1 MRILVDMD
9 GVLADFERGFEE
21 AWQAAYPD
29 LPVVL
34 AAQRRHPLV
43 QDEYP
48 PELRGHVHAIF
59 HAPGFFR
66 ALPPVPGG
74 RAALEALLALG
85 CDVRLCTTPLLD
97 YRHCVVEKYEWV
109 ERELGPAWLDRLIL
123 TRDKTIIR
131 ADVLIDDR
139 PQLNGADT
147 PTWEHIL
154 YDQPYNRADRSKRR
168 LTWQTWRAVLFPDGA

>member
-21 AWQAAYPD
+21 AWRAVYPD
-29 LPVVL
+29 LPVVP
-34 AAQRRHPLV
+34 AAERRHLLV

-48 PELRGHVHAIF
+48 PEWRGHVHAIF

-74 RAALEALLALG
+74 RGALEALLALG

-139 PQLNGADT
+139 PQLDGTDA

-154 YDQPYNRADRSKRR
+154 YDQPYNRTDRGKRR
-168 LTWQTWRAVLFPDGA
+168 LTWQTWRAVLFPDGV

>member
-21 AWQAAYPD
+21 AWRATYPD
-29 LPVVL
+29 LPVVP
-34 AAQRRHPLV
+34 AAERRHLLV

-48 PELRGHVHAIF
+48 PEWRGHVHAIF

-66 ALPPVPGG
+66 TLPPVPGG
-74 RAALEALLALG
+74 RGALEALLALG
-85 CDVRLCTTPLLD
+85 CDVRLCSTPLLD

-139 PQLNGADT
+139 PQLDGTDA

-154 YDQPYNRADRSKRR
+154 YDQPYNRTDRGKRR
-168 LTWQTWRAVLFPDGA
+168 LTWQTWRAVLFPDGV

>member
-21 AWQAAYPD
+21 AWRATYPD
-29 LPVVL
+29 LPVVP
-34 AAQRRHPLV
+34 AAERRHLLV

-48 PELRGHVHAIF
+48 PEWRGHVHAIF

-66 ALPPVPGG
+66 TLPPVPGG
-74 RAALEALLALG
+74 RGALEALLALG
-85 CDVRLCTTPLLD
+85 CDVRLCSTPLLD

-139 PQLNGADT
+139 PQLDGTDA

-154 YDQPYNRADRSKRR
+154 YDQPYNRTDRGKRR

>member
-29 LPVVL
+29 LPVVP

-48 PELRGHVHAIF
+48 PELRDHVHAVL
-59 HAPGFFR
+59 HAAGFFR

-74 RAALEALLALG
+74 RVALEALLAMG

-109 ERELGPAWLDRLIL
+109 ERELGPVWLDRLIL

-139 PQLNGADT
+139 PQLDGADA